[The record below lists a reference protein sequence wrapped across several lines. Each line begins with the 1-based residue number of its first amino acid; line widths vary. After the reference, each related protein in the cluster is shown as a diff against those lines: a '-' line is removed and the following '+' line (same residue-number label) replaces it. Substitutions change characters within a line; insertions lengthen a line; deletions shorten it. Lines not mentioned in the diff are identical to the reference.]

1 MTAQLLAVFMANT
14 GGAWDNA
21 KKKIEDGYL
30 GGKGTDAHKA
40 GVIGDTVGDPLKD
53 TAGPAL
59 NPLIKVMNLVA
70 ILIAPVV
77 IQPLA
82 VAVRL
87 TVVGVALLA
96 VAVAVA
102 VSRRTSITDES
113 ARPGGASPRK

>member
-1 MTAQLLAVFMANT
+1 MANT

-82 VAVRL
+82 LTVRL

-96 VAVAVA
+96 VAAAGA
-102 VSRRTSITDES
+102 VSPRAAITRGVPRPVGAPRT
-113 ARPGGASPRK
+113 K